1 VSVKEAIEIRELALA
16 EDVEK
21 FDYDA
26 ASDKILMKHMQD
38 GDTVAFETIFRRYE
52 TRLIAYAARYMNS
65 ADLAR
70 DVCQEVFL
78 KLINKPPS
86 TLVYDNL
93 APWLFKVTR
102 NLAIDKQRKR
112 KFEITGDEKDFP
124 ETREE
129 RTPLQT
135 LSDRND
141 ASLIRKLVNA
151 LPRELREVVE
161 LRIDGDV
168 PFREI
173 AEILDIPQGTAL
185 WRMHRSVE
193 ILREQWRNYGS

>member
-1 VSVKEAIEIRELALA
+1 MSVKEAIEIRELALA